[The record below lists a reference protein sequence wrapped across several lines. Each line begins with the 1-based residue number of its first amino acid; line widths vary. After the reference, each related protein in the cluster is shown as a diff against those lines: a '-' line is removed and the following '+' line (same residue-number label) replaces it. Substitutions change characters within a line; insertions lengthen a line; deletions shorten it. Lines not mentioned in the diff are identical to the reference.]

1 MLPTDAA
8 MEHGS
13 NCNTIQN
20 ALQKVGV
27 HISFDQ
33 AAIVLIELKREL
45 PELFRLRRKDKK
57 ESGKTDKQQT
67 QARDEMP
74 QSCTECW
81 VIDCQFDYNGVG
93 CRSQVGVAR
102 SSVA

>member
-20 ALQKVGV
+20 ALQKVNV

-33 AAIVLIELKREL
+33 AAIVLCELKREL
-45 PELFRLRRKDKK
+45 SELFRLRRKEKK
-57 ESGKTDKQQT
+57 EFGEAPVQQQQAKMPPCKKRNNCPVYNHGGCKKTFSCYEAAA
-67 QARDEMP
+67 ARFAA
-74 QSCTECW
+74 
-81 VIDCQFDYNGVG
+81 V
-93 CRSQVGVAR
+93 R
-102 SSVA
+102 

>member
-13 NCNTIQN
+13 NCNAIQN
-20 ALQKVGV
+20 ALQKVNV

-33 AAIVLIELKREL
+33 AAIVLIELRREL

-57 ESGKTDKQQT
+57 ESGKTVVQQT
-67 QARDEMP
+67 QAKMP
-74 QSCTECW
+74 S
-81 VIDCQFDYNGVG
+81 VF
-93 CRSQVGVAR
+93 RAVAETR
-102 SSVA
+102 GDIGGHPPFQIHA